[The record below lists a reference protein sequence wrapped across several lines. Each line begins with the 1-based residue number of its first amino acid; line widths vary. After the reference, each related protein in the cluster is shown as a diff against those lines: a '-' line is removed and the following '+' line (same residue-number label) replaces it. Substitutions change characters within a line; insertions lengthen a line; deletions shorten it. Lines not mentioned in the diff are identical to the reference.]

1 MKASE
6 NKFRTVTIQANVG
19 WTLQNHSKD
28 KTKEKLSSKHVKAN
42 TILIARTNLNVKMPP
57 VKITIP
63 RLNVEAAMTIQCI
76 TRTSTLV
83 GSY

>member
-19 WTLQNHSKD
+19 WTSQNHSKD
-28 KTKEKLSSKHVKAN
+28 QTNEKLSSKHVKAK
-42 TILIARTNLNVKMPP
+42 TTLLARTNINGKMPP
-57 VKITIP
+57 PRITIP
-63 RLNVEAAMTIQCI
+63 RLNIEAAMTIQCI
-76 TRTSTLV
+76 TRTSTLE